1 MIEIHIAVFLFGLAG
16 LFGKFLSASPLIIVF
31 GRVSLA
37 TLALLITIKISKL
50 TISLLKSY
58 LFLVFSLGILLSIHW
73 LSFFHS
79 IQIST
84 VAIGLISYSS
94 FPVFTVF
101 LEPLFFKEK
110 LDKINIIIAIIAFSG
125 VVLLVPEF
133 EIKNRITQGVIFGL
147 LSGITFSVLSIFNR
161 KLTNR
166 FSSLL
171 IAFYE
176 DLSAS
181 IFLFPFMFLIEL
193 KPLAL
198 KDLAL
203 LSFLGVFCTAIA
215 HTLFIKGMRRV
226 KAQVASIIATL
237 EPVYGIILAVILLKE
252 IPSLRTISGG
262 ILIVLSALF
271 VTSRKG
277 KCG

>member
-1 MIEIHIAVFLFGLAG
+1 
-16 LFGKFLSASPLIIVF
+16 
-31 GRVSLA
+31 
-37 TLALLITIKISKL
+37 
-50 TISLLKSY
+50 
-58 LFLVFSLGILLSIHW
+58 
-73 LSFFHS
+73 
-79 IQIST
+79 
-84 VAIGLISYSS
+84 
-94 FPVFTVF
+94 
-101 LEPLFFKEK
+101 
-110 LDKINIIIAIIAFSG
+110 
-125 VVLLVPEF
+125 
-133 EIKNRITQGVIFGL
+133 
-147 LSGITFSVLSIFNR
+147 
-161 KLTNR
+161 
-166 FSSLL
+166 
-171 IAFYE
+171 
-176 DLSAS
+176 
-181 IFLFPFMFLIEL
+181 MFLIEL